1 MTVEKK
7 SKRQERREKVRKD
20 TMKGRLTTIGL
31 ITAGALL
38 LVVAFIWPQFTTIDD
53 IIVPEAKS
61 LPNPDGL
68 SLGDPNAP
76 AVIDIFEDFQCPA
89 CQFFSDSIEPL
100 IIQYLVE
107 TGKAR
112 LVYHNY
118 PFLDGEGASNGGES
132 DQAANAS
139 MCANEQGKFWE
150 MKAVLYANWNG
161 ENQGNLSNRR
171 LVAMAEAINLD
182 MDAFN
187 TCFSANKY
195 KDDIQAS
202 FDYGGELGVSGT
214 PSAFVNGAK
223 VGQPGKIPTFQEI
236 AVAVD
241 AIAGGTTTTP

>member
-1 MTVEKK
+1 MSVEKK
-7 SKRQERREKVRKD
+7 SKRQERRDKVHQQERRS
-20 TMKGRLTTIGL
+20 RLMTIGL
-31 ITAGALL
+31 ITVGALL

-53 IIVPEAKS
+53 LIVPEMTE
-61 LPNPDGL
+61 LPNRDGL

-76 AVIDIFEDFQCPA
+76 AVIEVFEDFQCPA

-100 IIQYLVE
+100 IIEYLVK

-118 PFLDGEGASNGGES
+118 PFIDGDGAFNGGES
-132 DQAANAS
+132 DQSANAS

-161 ENQGNLSNRR
+161 ENIGNLSNRR
-171 LVAMAEAINLD
+171 LVAMAEAIKLD
-182 MDAFN
+182 MDTFN
-187 TCFSANKY
+187 TCFDENKY
-195 KDDIQAS
+195 QAEIQAD
-202 FDYGGELGVSGT
+202 FDYGQELGVSGT

-223 VGQPGKIPTFQEI
+223 VGQPGKIPTYQEI

-241 AIAGGTTTTP
+241 AIAGASE

>member
-7 SKRQERREKVRKD
+7 SKRQERREKIRKD
-20 TMKGRLTTIGL
+20 AMKGRLTTIGL
-31 ITAGALL
+31 ITVGALL

-53 IIVPEAKS
+53 IIVPEAKT
-61 LPNPDGL
+61 LPNRDGL

-118 PFLDGEGASNGGES
+118 PFIDGDGASNGGES
-132 DQAANAS
+132 DQSANAS
-139 MCANEQGKFWE
+139 MCANEQDKFWE

-187 TCFSANKY
+187 ACFNANKY
-195 KDDIQAS
+195 KADIQAS
-202 FDYGGELGVSGT
+202 FDYGQELGVSGT
-214 PSAFVNGAK
+214 PSAFVNGVK

-241 AIAGGTTTTP
+241 AIVGVNE

>member
-1 MTVEKK
+1 MSIEKK

-20 TMKGRLTTIGL
+20 AMKSRLVTIGL

-53 IIVPEAKS
+53 IIVPEMKA
-61 LPNPDGL
+61 LPNRDGL

-76 AVIDIFEDFQCPA
+76 AVIDVFEDFQCPA
-89 CQFFSDSIEPL
+89 CQFFSESVEPL

-118 PFLDGEGASNGGES
+118 PFIDGNGASNGGES
-132 DQAANAS
+132 DQSANAS

-161 ENQGNLSNRR
+161 ENQGNLSDRR

-187 TCFSANKY
+187 ACFKANKY
-195 KDDIQAS
+195 KADIQAS
-202 FDYGGELGVSGT
+202 FDYGEQLGVSGT

-223 VGQPGKIPTFQEI
+223 VGQPGKIPTFQDI

-241 AIAGGTTTTP
+241 AIAGTGE

>member
-1 MTVEKK
+1 MTVDKK
-7 SKRQERREKVRKD
+7 SKRQERREKIRKD
-20 TMKGRLTTIGL
+20 AMRGRLMTIGL

-38 LVVAFIWPQFTTIDD
+38 LVVAFIWPQFSTIDD
-53 IIVPEAKS
+53 LIVPEAKT

-89 CQFFSDSIEPL
+89 CQFFSESVEPL

-132 DQAANAS
+132 DQSANAS
-139 MCANEQGKFWE
+139 LCANEQGKFWE

-171 LVAMAEAINLD
+171 LAAMAEAINLD
-182 MDAFN
+182 MDQFN
-187 TCFSANKY
+187 ACFDANKY

-202 FDYGGELGVSGT
+202 FDYGQELGVSGT
-214 PSAFVNGAK
+214 PSAFVNGVK
-223 VGQPGKIPTFQEI
+223 VGESGKIPTFQEI

-241 AIAGGTTTTP
+241 AIVGASE